1 MVRTRLAWAPAEQ
14 ELRAQQY
21 PTRADEQ
28 RHYAPW
34 GYTSGL
40 AQAVIDCNGIR
51 ADFRPC
57 ELYATRAHPRQPPR
71 RTAVVGRRS
80 SCSCRI
86 VCDARRTCRAHHRSH
101 DPTPHMCEYSRLKT
115 DRDLPYGHTSH
126 VPPRAERSSTTRR
139 ARARRC
145 CGRCSPRAPP
155 PAGANSICQN
165 PERL

>member
-57 ELYATRAHPRQPPR
+57 ELSTRHGARNAAPR
-71 RTAVVGRRS
+71 RTAVVGPLVRAA
-80 SCSCRI
+80 SCATP
-86 VCDARRTCRAHHRSH
+86 DAHAAHITAHTIRHPTCANI
-101 DPTPHMCEYSRLKT
+101 
-115 DRDLPYGHTSH
+115 RD
-126 VPPRAERSSTTRR
+126 
-139 ARARRC
+139 
-145 CGRCSPRAPP
+145 
-155 PAGANSICQN
+155 
-165 PERL
+165 

>member
-57 ELYATRAHPRQPPR
+57 ELYATRA
-71 RTAVVGRRS
+71 TATPHGGRRS

-86 VCDARRTCRAHHRSH
+86 VCDPTC
-101 DPTPHMCEYSRLKT
+101 
-115 DRDLPYGHTSH
+115 
-126 VPPRAERSSTTRR
+126 
-139 ARARRC
+139 
-145 CGRCSPRAPP
+145 
-155 PAGANSICQN
+155 ANIRIS
-165 PERL
+165 

>member
-51 ADFRPC
+51 ADFRP
-57 ELYATRAHPRQPPR
+57 
-71 RTAVVGRRS
+71 
-80 SCSCRI
+80 
-86 VCDARRTCRAHHRSH
+86 
-101 DPTPHMCEYSRLKT
+101 
-115 DRDLPYGHTSH
+115 
-126 VPPRAERSSTTRR
+126 
-139 ARARRC
+139 
-145 CGRCSPRAPP
+145 
-155 PAGANSICQN
+155 
-165 PERL
+165 